1 MRASNIVL
9 WGVVGVVLVVGGCGS
24 SRKRLQ
30 SNDILARQNTASQV
44 SVKHILVMEDALATD
59 LLTQVRRGE
68 PIEPLMMQYSLDPAS
83 AQNGKS
89 YDVRPDSDYVQE
101 FKDLSLRLEL
111 NEAGLVLTS
120 HGWHIIK
127 RVK

>member
-1 MRASNIVL
+1 MRASRVAF
-9 WGVVGVVLVVGGCGS
+9 GCVVGAVLVVGGCGS

-30 SNDILARQNTASQV
+30 SNDILARQGTASVV
-44 SVKHILVMEDALATD
+44 SVKHILVIEDALATD
-59 LLTQVRRGE
+59 LLAQVRRGE
-68 PIEPLMMQYSLDPAS
+68 PIEPLMMQYSQDPGS
-83 AQNGKS
+83 AQSGKA
-89 YDVRPDSDYVQE
+89 YEVRPDSNFVQE